1 MIEGID
7 KMFNNKF
14 FLLMDSYDV
23 KTDFNIQLFSLIGVN
38 CF

>member
-14 FLLMDSYDV
+14 PFFMDSYDV
-23 KTDFNIQLFSLIGVN
+23 KTDFNIQLFSLT
-38 CF
+38 

>member
-14 FLLMDSYDV
+14 FPFFMDSYDV
-23 KTDFNIQLFSLIGVN
+23 KTDFNIQLFSLT
-38 CF
+38 